1 MKFNSF
7 IFSKTSKIS
16 SFFFCLTTFFIPNSN
31 AQSKVGLVA
40 YGGGSLS
47 KEMRQEFLKFSKKEN
62 PKVLIVSYASP
73 LEEVMK
79 TAQKNAKQFADAG
92 AEKIRILD
100 LKNIEKA
107 KEDIRWSDVIW
118 MSGGSQT
125 RLRKAFEEANLVSEI
140 QSHFQ
145 SGGLVGGTSAGASIQ
160 SDVMMANVDI
170 DPETKRMNP
179 VISYGFCLFKE
190 GIIDQHFSE
199 RNRLERLQIAIEKNP
214 HLIGIGIDESTGV
227 AFERQGGFSVLGKGT
242 VTVIRSG
249 NSSKTEIITLKKEDR
264 YPTNP

>member
-1 MKFNSF
+1 MKFKSGVHTRV
-7 IFSKTSKIS
+7 IKIS
-16 SFFFCLTTFFIPNSN
+16 LFYSFLLLFFMPDVT
-31 AQSKVGLVA
+31 AQSRIGLVA

-47 KEMRQEFLKFSKKEN
+47 KEMRQEFLKFSEKEN

-73 LEEVMK
+73 LEEVME

-140 QSHFQ
+140 QDHYQ
-145 SGGLVGGTSAGASIQ
+145 NGGLVGGTSAGASIQ

-179 VISYGFCLFKE
+179 VISYGFGLFKE

>member
-1 MKFNSF
+1 MKFKSGACRRV
-7 IFSKTSKIS
+7 IKIS
-16 SFFFCLTTFFIPNSN
+16 LFFSFLLIFFMTELT
-31 AQSKVGLVA
+31 AQSRIGQVA

-47 KEMRQEFLKFSKKEN
+47 KEMRQEFLKFSEKEN

-92 AEKIRILD
+92 AEKVRILD
-100 LKNIEKA
+100 LQNIEKA

-140 QSHFQ
+140 QNHYRT
-145 SGGLVGGTSAGASIQ
+145 GGLIGGTSAGASIQ

-170 DPETKRMNP
+170 DPQTKKMNP
-179 VISYGFCLFKE
+179 VISHGFGFFKE

-214 HLIGIGIDESTGV
+214 HLIGLGIDESTGV
-227 AFERQGGFSVLGKGT
+227 AFERNGGFNVLGKGT
-242 VTVIRSG
+242 VTVIRIESP
-249 NSSKTEIITLKKEDR
+249 SEMEIKTLKKGDH
-264 YPTNP
+264 YIIKP